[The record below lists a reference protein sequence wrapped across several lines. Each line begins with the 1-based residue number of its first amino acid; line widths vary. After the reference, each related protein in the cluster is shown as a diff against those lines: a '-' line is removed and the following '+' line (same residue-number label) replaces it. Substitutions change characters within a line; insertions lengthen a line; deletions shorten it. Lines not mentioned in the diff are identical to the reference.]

1 MTIPP
6 LFLGE
11 KTSQAWEI
19 RRRELMELFSQN
31 VYGVTPEIHLDKTS
45 CTTPWVLDL
54 SDGVR
59 YETHRLF
66 FAKDSVFCSMRFELF
81 SVPSDYPLPL
91 ILMIDV
97 FDSSPDNIDYPQLS
111 ESLKRRLPYPE
122 ITRQGYAVAVVHT
135 NDLCN
140 DCPRTY
146 TRGIME
152 IAPREGEHSWGAIGA
167 WAWGVSRVVDYVWK
181 DLRFDREKI
190 AVIGVSRAGK
200 TALWCAAQDE
210 RISAVIAT
218 VSGCGGASLLRGKTG
233 EHIRDM
239 SSQFPHWTCESY
251 ARYSDCE
258 ERLPVD
264 QHMLL
269 ALCAPRPLYLSD
281 AIEDDWADPH
291 KAFEA
296 AVMAGEVY
304 RVLGRTGLCSEEFPE
319 VHHPLLN
326 GDIAYHVRTGGHGLL
341 QYDWEQYLKFLS
353 RYFLSRENHGNP

>member
-6 LFLGE
+6 LFSGE
-11 KTSQAWEI
+11 KTPQAWET
-19 RRRELMELFSQN
+19 RRRELLDLFSQN
-31 VYGVTPEIHLDKTS
+31 VYGVTPEIHLDKMS

-54 SDGVR
+54 SDDVR

-66 FAKDSVFCSMRFELF
+66 FAKGSRFCSIRFELF
-81 SVPSDYPLPL
+81 SIPSDRPLPL

-97 FDSSPDNIDYPQLS
+97 FDSSPDNIDHPQLS
-111 ESLKRRLPYPE
+111 ESLKRRLPYSE

-152 IAPREGEHSWGAIGA
+152 IAPREGEHGWGAIGA
-167 WAWGVSRVVDYVWK
+167 WAWGVSRVVDHVWH
-181 DLRFDREKI
+181 DSRFDREKI

-210 RISAVIAT
+210 RISAIIAT
-218 VSGCGGASLLRGKTG
+218 VSGCGGASILRGKTG

-239 SSQFPHWTCESY
+239 SSQFPHWTCDAY
-251 ARYSDCE
+251 ARYADCE
-258 ERLPVD
+258 NSLPVD

-269 ALCAPRPLYLSD
+269 ALCAPRP
-281 AIEDDWADPH
+281 
-291 KAFEA
+291 
-296 AVMAGEVY
+296 
-304 RVLGRTGLCSEEFPE
+304 
-319 VHHPLLN
+319 
-326 GDIAYHVRTGGHGLL
+326 
-341 QYDWEQYLKFLS
+341 
-353 RYFLSRENHGNP
+353 

>member
-6 LFLGE
+6 IFTGE
-11 KTSQAWEI
+11 KTPQAWDR
-19 RRRELMELFSQN
+19 RRRELLDLFSQN
-31 VYGVTPEIHLDKTS
+31 VYGVTPEIRLDKTS

-66 FAKDSVFCSMRFELF
+66 FAKGQAFCSMRFELF
-81 SVPSDYPLPL
+81 SVPSDHPLPL

-97 FDSSPDNIDYPQLS
+97 FDSSPDNIDHPQLS

-146 TRGIME
+146 TRGIMD
-152 IAPREGEHSWGAIGA
+152 IAPREGEHGWGAIGA
-167 WAWGVSRVVDYVWK
+167 WAWGVSRVVDHVWN
-181 DLRFDREKI
+181 DPRFDREKI

-218 VSGCGGASLLRGKTG
+218 VSGCGGASILRGKTG

-239 SSQFPHWTCESY
+239 SSQFPHWTCDAY
-251 ARYSDCE
+251 AGYA
-258 ERLPVD
+258 EREDDLPVD

-281 AIEDDWADPH
+281 AIEDDWADPR

-296 AVMAGEVY
+296 AVLAGEVY

-319 VHHPLLN
+319 VHHPLLD
-326 GDIAYHVRTGGHGLL
+326 GDIAYHVRTGGHGLI
-341 QYDWEQYLKFLS
+341 QYDWEQYLKFLN
-353 RYFLSRENHGNP
+353 RYFHS